1 MTAALGARAGDSPSA
16 AGVPKPQWMGFAI
29 ALFLTVDALI
39 TLVLE
44 VLYLPIYAGHA
55 HVPASQ
61 PVLAAAAPLA
71 STPTTAGAIALP
83 ITALLAGV
91 VNVLL
96 VMGMS
101 VVSERIPVMVIPLT
115 VWTLG
120 FLVCASGGPG
130 GDALL
135 ISDWPTMALL
145 LCGLVPPG
153 LYLYWRAT
161 SRYAHEIKAVR

>member
-1 MTAALGARAGDSPSA
+1 MTSAVAKHGERVGLGSVPGRPWVGAAIG
-16 AGVPKPQWMGFAI
+16 
-29 ALFLTVDALI
+29 LFLTVDALI

-44 VLYLPIYAGHA
+44 VLYLPIYVGHA
-55 HVPASQ
+55 NAPMSE

-71 STPTTAGAIALP
+71 STSTTAGAIPLP

-101 VVSERIPVMVIPLT
+101 VVSRRIPVMIIPLT

-120 FLVCASGGPG
+120 FLVCASSGPG

-153 LYLYWRAT
+153 LYLYWKAT
-161 SRYAHEIKAVR
+161 SRYAHEIEAVR

>member
-1 MTAALGARAGDSPSA
+1 MTAAVGARPGDSPRA
-16 AGVPKPQWMGFAI
+16 ASVPAPNWVTIAI

-44 VLYLPIYAGHA
+44 VFYLPIYAGHA
-55 HVPASQ
+55 HVPTSQ

-71 STPTTAGAIALP
+71 STATTAGAIALP
-83 ITALLAGV
+83 ITALVAGV

-101 VVSERIPVMVIPLT
+101 VVSQRIPVMIIPLT

-120 FLVCASGGPG
+120 FLVCASSGPG

-145 LCGLVPPG
+145 LCGLVPAG

-161 SRYAHEIKAVR
+161 ARYAHEIKAVR